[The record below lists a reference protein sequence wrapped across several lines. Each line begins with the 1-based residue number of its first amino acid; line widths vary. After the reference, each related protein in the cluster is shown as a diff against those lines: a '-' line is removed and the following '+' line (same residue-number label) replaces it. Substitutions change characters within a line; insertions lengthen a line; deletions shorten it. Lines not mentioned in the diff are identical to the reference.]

1 MSLKRAVLALFA
13 FLVGSL
19 LLFSGTGPG
28 MLLGGTVIAIVAAA
42 VGTAI
47 STSQRDAAWRR
58 LRG

>member
-1 MSLKRAVLALFA
+1 MTLKGAVLALFA

-28 MLLGGTVIAIVAAA
+28 MLLGGTVIAIVGAA
-42 VGTAI
+42 VVTAI
-47 STSQRDAAWRR
+47 GTSRRDDASRR